1 MAKRTFATIWQ
12 QIEKM
17 HSSLVEGKKDES
29 TIEGTLQ
36 ELLAKPDVENIIAE
50 LGQLLM
56 LDYEA
61 FNEIGFQFIRDKEDE
76 RFIRPSFYDSKKK
89 IIFMDPFRLLSFAKT
104 IKGYAKEMPAEA
116 DFEKYRKNSF
126 LAEASKLPEK
136 SILFLCVLQ
145 QVAISD
151 GLTHIGL
158 SEIPQGDL
166 SDTSFYQTILWAF
179 NELEK
184 KLYTLNGINIRTEFN
199 ISWHESEW
207 ISA

>member
-12 QIEKM
+12 QIEKL
-17 HSSLVEGKKDES
+17 HNSLVEGKKEPSKIDE
-29 TIEGTLQ
+29 TIQ
-36 ELLAKPDVENIIAE
+36 ELLAKPDVIKIIAE

-56 LDYEA
+56 LEYDG
-61 FNEIGFQFIRDKEDE
+61 FTEIGFEFICNKEE
-76 RFIRPSFYDSKKK
+76 ESFIRPSFYDSKKK
-89 IIFMDPFRLLSFAKT
+89 IIFMDPFKLLSFAKL
-104 IKGYAKEMPAEA
+104 IKSYAVDMPAEA

-126 LAEASKLPEK
+126 LAEASKLPNK

-158 SEIPQGDL
+158 SEIPQGEL
-166 SDTSFYQTILWAF
+166 SDTSFYQTVLWAF

-207 ISA
+207 ISI

>member
-17 HSSLVEGKKDES
+17 HQSLAEGKKNKAETDAA
-29 TIEGTLQ
+29 LQ
-36 ELLAKPDVENIIAE
+36 ELLEKPDVQLIIGE

-56 LDYEA
+56 LDYDA
-61 FNEIGFQFIRDKEDE
+61 FAEISFEFIRDKDNQN
-76 RFIRPSFYDSKKK
+76 FIRSSYFDSKQK
-89 IIFMDPFRLLSFAKT
+89 IIFMDPFRLLDFADE
-104 IKGYAKEMPAEA
+104 IKGYAEEMPADA

-126 LAEASKLPEK
+126 LAEASKLPKK
-136 SILFLCVLQ
+136 SILFLCILQ

-158 SEIPQGDL
+158 SEIPQGEL